1 MLCNGCH
8 SALEVTSSV
17 NSPPTTFLTSFDR
30 IKDCAELA
38 DNGKC
43 FLCAVILKE
52 IERPNSAFHA
62 IYQDVTRAKEEYRT
76 PRELLLS
83 YSVEIGF
90 RPLQDGSSC
99 RSMQNIRSRY

>member
-1 MLCNGCH
+1 MLCDGCH

-17 NSPPTTFLTSFDR
+17 NSHPTAFLTSFDR

-43 FLCAVILKE
+43 FLCAAVLKE
-52 IERPNSAFHA
+52 IKRPNSAFHA
-62 IYQDVTRAKEEYRT
+62 IYQDVIRAEEEYRT

-83 YSVEIGF
+83 YSVEFGF
-90 RPLQDGSSC
+90 RPLQDGCSS
-99 RSMQNIRSRY
+99 RSMQNIRS